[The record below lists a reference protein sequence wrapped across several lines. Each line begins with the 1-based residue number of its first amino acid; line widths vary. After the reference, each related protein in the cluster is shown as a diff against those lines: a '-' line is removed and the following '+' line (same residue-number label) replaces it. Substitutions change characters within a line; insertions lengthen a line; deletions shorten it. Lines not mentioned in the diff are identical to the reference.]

1 MGMDVRYLYPGIKI
15 IEKPAIFYYQTEI
28 NQLLSL
34 IVNTFY
40 RKKEIFLRELI
51 SNASDAL
58 DKVRYVSISVPS
70 ILNDEPDFFIHIIP
84 SKANNSLTVADSGI
98 GMSKMDLIN
107 NIGTIARSGTKRFIE
122 ALQQGTDLSLIGQ
135 FGVGFY
141 ASYLVSVKII
151 IYTKATYDH
160 YYAWESLTGGSY
172 SITRIGPI
180 KNFGRGTRVC
190 IFLKDDQLEFL
201 EERRIREI
209 VKKHSEF
216 ISYPIAL
223 EVEKII
229 EKDIVEGDN
238 KNPEEVDS
246 SKTETKRV
254 KEVKK
259 ELQVINKQRP

>member
-1 MGMDVRYLYPGIKI
+1 MG
-15 IEKPAIFYYQTEI
+15 
-28 NQLLSL
+28 
-34 IVNTFY
+34 
-40 RKKEIFLRELI
+40 
-51 SNASDAL
+51 
-58 DKVRYVSISVPS
+58 
-70 ILNDEPDFFIHIIP
+70 
-84 SKANNSLTVADSGI
+84 VADSGI

-172 SITRIGPI
+172 SITRVGPI

-201 EERRIREI
+201 EER
-209 VKKHSEF
+209 
-216 ISYPIAL
+216 
-223 EVEKII
+223 KII
-229 EKDIVEGDN
+229 EKDVVEGEN
-238 KNPEEVDS
+238 KNETGLDS
-246 SKTETKRV
+246 KSDIKTQPKR
-254 KEVKK
+254 
-259 ELQVINKQRP
+259 